1 MLKTKHKIMIIAVL
15 SIVAVSLGCIAFSS
29 GNGAAHSVMPTATPE
44 TVTVYIPMP
53 EPTPTA
59 VPIPLPTE
67 APATPIAVETKQP
80 EERTDSRTEEPSPT
94 RTVSD
99 GAFTLEANGKFVE
112 IGNGVDEV
120 ALEDSPGWLT
130 TSAYPGEEGVC
141 VIYGHRNRNH
151 LRVLKDCEVGDK
163 LSLHLPNGKVV
174 SYLIESIEI
183 LENDGE
189 LRVPTLEGS
198 NLMLAT
204 CYPFYY
210 SGHAPQKYVVIGKSQ

>member
-94 RTVSD
+94 ITVSD
-99 GAFTLEANGKFVE
+99 GAFTLEANSPFSSILLFPSLKHSFPAIVIIRCSCKTKLG
-112 IGNGVDEV
+112 IV
-120 ALEDSPGWLT
+120 AAST
-130 TSAYPGEEGVC
+130 RY
-141 VIYGHRNRNH
+141 R
-151 LRVLKDCEVGDK
+151 K
-163 LSLHLPNGKVV
+163 
-174 SYLIESIEI
+174 
-183 LENDGE
+183 
-189 LRVPTLEGS
+189 
-198 NLMLAT
+198 
-204 CYPFYY
+204 
-210 SGHAPQKYVVIGKSQ
+210 